1 MNIGLIGF
9 GSMGKTHAYAVHNLN
24 YFFGDGIS
32 ARIAGVCTAHR
43 ETSEK
48 AAREYGFD
56 VAVTDED
63 ELIYSPDIDIIDI
76 CTPNILHF
84 ETAKKA
90 VLAGKHV
97 YCEKP
102 LAVTPEQADM
112 LASLAA
118 EKGVTAQVVF
128 NNRFMS
134 GVMRAKEIISGGLI
148 GNVISFR
155 CEYLHSSCTDLSRNA
170 GWKQD
175 RDICGGGVLFDLGS
189 HAIDLIRYLCG
200 EFSSVSGKAQIAHP
214 LRRGIEGREWRT
226 NADEAFYLTAE
237 LECGAVGTI
246 EANKLAFGTNDDLS
260 FEIYGDAG
268 AVRFSLMQPNYIG
281 FYDGRKPGG
290 DLGGERGFTMI
301 ECVGRYPAPCGI
313 FPGVKAPTGWLM
325 GHVGSMHAFL
335 SSVRDEKPA
344 APSFADGAAV
354 QHIMECAQRSAANL
368 GREEKIN

>member
-200 EFSSVSGKAQIAHP
+200 GFSKVSGKAQIAHP
-214 LRRGIEGREWRT
+214 LRRGIDGREWRT

-313 FPGVKAPTGWLM
+313 
-325 GHVGSMHAFL
+325 S
-335 SSVRDEKPA
+335 
-344 APSFADGAAV
+344 
-354 QHIMECAQRSAANL
+354 
-368 GREEKIN
+368 RE

>member
-9 GSMGKTHAYAVHNLN
+9 GSMGKTHAYAVHNMN
-24 YFFGDGIS
+24 YFYGDGIS
-32 ARIAGVCTAHR
+32 AKITGICTAHR

-48 AAREYGFD
+48 AAREFGFD
-56 VAVTDED
+56 AAVTDED

-90 VLAGKHV
+90 ILAGKHV

-102 LAVTPEQADM
+102 LAVTPEQADI
-112 LASLAA
+112 LASLAN
-118 EKGVTAQVVF
+118 ENGVTAQVVF

-155 CEYLHSSCTDLSRNA
+155 CAYLHSSCTDLSKNA

-200 EFSSVSGKAQIAHP
+200 DFSSVSGKAQIAHP
-214 LRRGIEGREWRT
+214 TRRGIDGREWRT

-268 AVRFSLMQPNYIG
+268 AVKFSLMQPNYVG

-301 ECVGRYPAPCGI
+301 ECVGRYPSPGGI

-335 SSVRDEKPA
+335 SAAREGRPA
-344 APSFADGAAV
+344 EPSFADGAAV
-354 QHIMECAQRSAANL
+354 QLIMDRAQRSAENL

>member
-9 GSMGKTHAYAVHNLN
+9 GSMGKTHAYAVNNLN
-24 YFFGDGIS
+24 YFYNDGIS
-32 ARIAGVCTAHR
+32 ATIAGVCTAHGS
-43 ETSEK
+43 TAEK
-48 AAREYGFD
+48 AASDHGFRL
-56 VAVTDED
+56 AVTDED

-76 CTPNILHF
+76 CTPNIYHYD
-84 ETAKKA
+84 TAKKA
-90 VLAGKHV
+90 ILAGKHI

-102 LAVTPEQADM
+102 LAVTPEQAHE
-112 LASLAA
+112 LAA
-118 EKGVTAQVVF
+118 LADEKGITAQVVF

-134 GVMRAKEIISGGLI
+134 GVMRAKKLIADGLI
-148 GNVISFR
+148 GRVISFR
-155 CEYLHSSCTDLSRNA
+155 CAYLHSSCTDLSKNA

-200 EFSSVSGKAQIAHP
+200 EFSAVSGKAQIAHRSR
-214 LRRGIEGREWRT
+214 LGRDGNEWMT

-237 LECGAVGTI
+237 LQCGAVGTV
-246 EANKLAFGTNDDLS
+246 EANKLAYGTNDDLS

-268 AVRFSLMQPNYIG
+268 AVRFSLMQPNYLG
-281 FYDGRKPGG
+281 FYDGKRRGG

-301 ECVGRYPAPCGI
+301 ECVGRYPSPGGV

-335 SSVRDEKPA
+335 SAVRDGGPA
-344 APSFADGAAV
+344 SPSFSDGAAV
-354 QHIMECAQRSAANL
+354 QLIMDRAMRSAENA
-368 GREEKIN
+368 GAEEKLN

>member
-90 VLAGKHV
+90 VIAGKHV

-118 EKGVTAQVVF
+118 ENGVTAQVVF

-175 RDICGGGVLFDLGS
+175 RDICGGGTLYDLGS
-189 HAIDLIRYLCG
+189 HVIDLMTWLCG
-200 EFSSVSGKAQIAHP
+200 RMTRVAGHSQIVCPTHTDMGGNP
-214 LRRGIEGREWRT
+214 WTT
-226 NADEAFYLTAE
+226 NADEAFYMTAE
-237 LECGAVGTI
+237 TEGGAVGTM
-246 EANKLAFGTNDDLS
+246 EFSKVALGTNDDLA
-260 FEIYGDAG
+260 FEIYGRRG
-268 AVRFSLMQPNYIG
+268 SLRFSLMEPDWLY
-281 FYDGRKPGG
+281 FYDATAG
-290 DLGGERGFTMI
+290 DGALGGTRGFTRI
-301 ECVGRYPAPCGI
+301 ECVGRYPGMV
-313 FPGVKAPTGWLM
+313 FPSPKAPAGWLY
-325 GHVGSMHAFL
+325 GHLNSMYAFL
-335 SSVRDEKPA
+335 SAVAENKPFSPSRSVGE
-344 APSFADGAAV
+344 GAAV
-354 QHIMECAQRSAANL
+354 QAVIAAVSAHPL
-368 GREEKIN
+368 EFGTVPPC

>member
-32 ARIAGVCTAHR
+32 ARIAGVCTSHR

-84 ETAKKA
+84 ETAKNA

-128 NNRFMS
+128 NNRFML

-200 EFSSVSGKAQIAHP
+200 GFSKVSGKAQIAHP
-214 LRRGIEGREWRT
+214 LRRGIDGREWRT

-335 SSVRDEKPA
+335 SSVRDGKPA
-344 APSFADGAAV
+344 APSFTDGAAV